1 MMPGC
6 LCDLVERYVLMTL
19 DQVIKPARYGCR
31 MSTQWI
37 IGWSLLAK
45 DGVPEDNSTRCA
57 CRRTLSMVASAGR
70 HALF

>member
-45 DGVPEDNSTRCA
+45 ERCA
-57 CRRTLSMVASAGR
+57 RGQFNQMRLPP
-70 HALF
+70 HP